1 MILSCCDLPRNNWDI
16 LFRGLT
22 EQGLYRVGG
31 VLSKVKKLFELGLD
45 PKPGDIQLELHDP
58 KQWESKTIASAVKQ
72 YFRDLSKPLLTYNL
86 YGEFLEAVKHES
98 EVMRVQVNTPFS
110 PRYPFL

>member
-1 MILSCCDLPRNNWDI
+1 
-16 LFRGLT
+16 LT
-22 EQGLYRVGG
+22 DQGLYRVGG

-45 PKPGDIQLELHDP
+45 PKPGDVPLDLHDP

-86 YGEFLEAVKHES
+86 YGQFVDAVKHES
-98 EVMRVQVNTPFS
+98 EALRVQVGHQVFWHFIHKA
-110 PRYPFL
+110 RQ